1 MNSFGGRIFITS
13 WRVKLCC
20 FTNKLKGQKLSK
32 TLRKRRKKKTMKRSE
47 NFKEESETQTE
58 LSWTFVNEQTEVEAK
73 SWGTNSLEQE
83 TNLEKVFA
91 LNNFPVKQQQ
101 ILES

>member
-1 MNSFGGRIFITS
+1 MQPELQEKQFFFAKSKMN
-13 WRVKLCC
+13 
-20 FTNKLKGQKLSK
+20 
-32 TLRKRRKKKTMKRSE
+32 
-47 NFKEESETQTE
+47 
-58 LSWTFVNEQTEVEAK
+58 VNEQIEVEAK

>member
-1 MNSFGGRIFITS
+1 MLFHQQI
-13 WRVKLCC
+13 
-20 FTNKLKGQKLSK
+20 
-32 TLRKRRKKKTMKRSE
+32 KRAKVIENIKKAKKKKTMKRSE

-83 TNLEKVFA
+83 TNLEKVFT
-91 LNNFPVKQQQ
+91 LDNFPVKQQQ

>member
-1 MNSFGGRIFITS
+1 MLFHQQI
-13 WRVKLCC
+13 
-20 FTNKLKGQKLSK
+20 
-32 TLRKRRKKKTMKRSE
+32 KRAKVIENIKKAKKKKTMKRSE

-58 LSWTFVNEQTEVEAK
+58 LSWTFVNEQIEVEAK

>member
-1 MNSFGGRIFITS
+1 M
-13 WRVKLCC
+13 
-20 FTNKLKGQKLSK
+20 
-32 TLRKRRKKKTMKRSE
+32 
-47 NFKEESETQTE
+47 
-58 LSWTFVNEQTEVEAK
+58 SWTFVNEQIEVEVK
-73 SWGTNSLEQE
+73 SWGTNYLEQE

>member
-1 MNSFGGRIFITS
+1 MLFHQQI
-13 WRVKLCC
+13 
-20 FTNKLKGQKLSK
+20 
-32 TLRKRRKKKTMKRSE
+32 KRAKVIENIKKAKKKKTMKRSE

>member
-1 MNSFGGRIFITS
+1 MLFHRQI
-13 WRVKLCC
+13 
-20 FTNKLKGQKLSK
+20 
-32 TLRKRRKKKTMKRSE
+32 KRAKVIENIKKAKKKKTMKRSE
-47 NFKEESETQTE
+47 NLKEESWIQTE
-58 LSWTFVNEQTEVEAK
+58 FSWTFVNEQIEVEAK

>member
-1 MNSFGGRIFITS
+1 
-13 WRVKLCC
+13 
-20 FTNKLKGQKLSK
+20 
-32 TLRKRRKKKTMKRSE
+32 MKRSE

-83 TNLEKVFA
+83 TNLEKVNSKRVLKGSMENYSYFSI
-91 LNNFPVKQQQ
+91 K
-101 ILES
+101 ILENQGQFTVIKLGNKKNKN

>member
-1 MNSFGGRIFITS
+1 
-13 WRVKLCC
+13 
-20 FTNKLKGQKLSK
+20 
-32 TLRKRRKKKTMKRSE
+32 MKRSE

-83 TNLEKVFA
+83 TNLEKVNSKRVLKGSMENYSYFSI
-91 LNNFPVKQQQ
+91 K
-101 ILES
+101 ILENQGQFTVIKLGNMKNNN

>member
-1 MNSFGGRIFITS
+1 MLFHQQIKRAKVIENI
-13 WRVKLCC
+13 K
-20 FTNKLKGQKLSK
+20 K
-32 TLRKRRKKKTMKRSE
+32 TKKKKTMKRSE

>member
-1 MNSFGGRIFITS
+1 
-13 WRVKLCC
+13 
-20 FTNKLKGQKLSK
+20 
-32 TLRKRRKKKTMKRSE
+32 MKRSKKFE
-47 NFKEESETQTE
+47 RRKLNSNRVV
-58 LSWTFVNEQTEVEAK
+58 LEAK
-73 SWGTNSLEQE
+73 SGGTNSLEQE

>member
-1 MNSFGGRIFITS
+1 
-13 WRVKLCC
+13 
-20 FTNKLKGQKLSK
+20 
-32 TLRKRRKKKTMKRSE
+32 MKRSE

-58 LSWTFVNEQTEVEAK
+58 LSWAFVNEQTEVETK

-83 TNLEKVFA
+83 TNLQKFFA